1 MDSTKLSN
9 HFNLSKFLHI
19 DKYPDNKPSQQ
30 VVANLTYGCLHISWA
45 PFSPPRHYVRM
56 GYYK

>member
-9 HFNLSKFLHI
+9 HFNLSEFLHI

-30 VVANLTYGCLHISWA
+30 VVANLTYGFCQMSNA
-45 PFSPPRHYVRM
+45 GCFPARTDSR
-56 GYYK
+56 